1 MEKRA
6 ITLVELPA
14 MAFGQLNGEPVEDV
28 FCGFKLPARAIPLL
42 HAILLREGFAD
53 LVSINP
59 AFNKPQRRLNPGDME
74 RIAASDFLLISTI
87 SRTIPQSRELGLLYK
102 RLNPKGT
109 VITGGAHAT
118 YYSEECLEWA
128 DFVVRKEGD
137 KTLPKL
143 LRTLVNNGEPG
154 GVDGI
159 SFKRGTRIVHTKP
172 AEPLTEDELS
182 QLPAPYYDEDTRKH
196 AWVWPVHTSR
206 GCPMQ
211 CDFCSVSSLYGSRYR
226 RRSNESI
233 IRDLECIH
241 AESPKYVFFTDDN
254 FAGKPEETKQL
265 LRMMIERRLNR
276 EVTLCQLCVTAAFD
290 RELLS
295 LLKEAEVSIVFV
307 GIESIS
313 DETLKSLNKKV
324 DAKRNKEA
332 VRLFREAGIW
342 IHGMMML
349 GGDGDTEQS
358 LRETDRWARHNLD
371 SVQYFTPTPMAGTKF
386 GEEMKKE
393 GRVLTEDF
401 HVYDG
406 QHVVLSPKHFTPFRL
421 QEVIL
426 DMYGEFYSFKESV
439 RTALKSASSL
449 KWLYPLRK
457 MLLYF
462 YVKKILKKSIK
473 NPQTRAYM
481 EWLRSIG

>member
-1 MEKRA
+1 MDKRA

-53 LVSINP
+53 VVSINP
-59 AFNKPQRRLNPGDME
+59 AYNKPQGRLNPGDME
-74 RIAASDFLLISTI
+74 RIALSEFLLISTI
-87 SRTIPQSRELGLLYK
+87 SRTISQSRELGLLYK
-102 RLNPKGT
+102 GLNPGGT
-109 VITGGAHAT
+109 VIIGGAHAT
-118 YYSEECLEWA
+118 YRPEECLEWA
-128 DFVVRKEGD
+128 DFVVRQEGD
-137 KTLPKL
+137 KALPGL
-143 LRTLVNNGEPG
+143 LRALVNNGAPD

-159 SFKRGTRIVHTKP
+159 SYKRGARIVHTKP

-182 QLPAPYYDEDTRKH
+182 QLPAPHYDENTRKH

-211 CDFCSVSSLYGSRYR
+211 CDFCSVSSFYGSRYR

-233 IRDLECIH
+233 VSDLERIH
-241 AESPKYVFFTDDN
+241 ARSPKHVFFTDDN

-276 EVTLCQLCVTAAFD
+276 EVSLCQLCASAAFD
-290 RELLS
+290 SELLR
-295 LLKEAEVSIVFV
+295 LLKKAEVTIVFV

-342 IHGMMML
+342 IHGMMII

-358 LRETDRWARHNLD
+358 LTETARWARHNLD
-371 SVQYFTPTPMAGTKF
+371 SVQYFSPIPMAGTKF
-386 GEEMKKE
+386 GENMKRE
-393 GRVLTEDF
+393 GRVLTENF
-401 HVYDG
+401 HIYDG
-406 QHVVLSPKHFTPFRL
+406 QHVVLRPKNFTPFRL
-421 QEVIL
+421 QEVIF
-426 DMYGEFYSFKESV
+426 DMYREFYSFKESV

-462 YVKKILKKSIK
+462 YVKKTLKKAIN
-473 NPQTRAYM
+473 NPQTCAYM
-481 EWLRSIG
+481 GWLRSIR